1 MQIKKTN
8 TLILPSLGI
17 FSFSD
22 HKMIVCKPQ
31 KFLCGKQNKQLAQ
44 TTVSNSKS
52 LKSPDLTAAQFE
64 VQQIILNMTTCLNTV
79 SSCHHC
85 VLRYLCYAV
94 ASSVL
99 NKMASAFLN
108 SVHMGFH
115 CMCKYYSPTR
125 LQNFHLKLLFLIFV
139 SVFIFIISFK
149 WFPSISGSTFSSD
162 LPLL

>member
-1 MQIKKTN
+1 M
-8 TLILPSLGI
+8 
-17 FSFSD
+17 
-22 HKMIVCKPQ
+22 
-31 KFLCGKQNKQLAQ
+31 
-44 TTVSNSKS
+44 SNSKS

-85 VLRYLCYAV
+85 VLRDLCYAV

-115 CMCKYYSPTR
+115 CMCKNIVQHGYKNFIWNCCSWSLSPSSSSSF
-125 LQNFHLKLLFLIFV
+125 LSNGFHLFLDPPSAQICLY
-139 SVFIFIISFK
+139 SELTHISFITSVATK
-149 WFPSISGSTFSSD
+149 CNNFRDVCSRNNGYQ
-162 LPLL
+162 